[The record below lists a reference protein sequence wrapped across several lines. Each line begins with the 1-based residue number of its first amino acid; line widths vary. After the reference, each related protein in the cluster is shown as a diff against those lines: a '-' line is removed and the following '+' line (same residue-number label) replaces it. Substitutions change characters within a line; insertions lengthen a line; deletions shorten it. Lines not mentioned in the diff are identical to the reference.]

1 MRDRVAQGKR
11 GEAFWMHRERGKE
24 MRGVAEAGGSVGGSV
39 GESSLGWGVCVLCGE
54 VGRGVV
60 AAQHS
65 TYRHT
70 HLFVLPSSLLAFL
83 PSSLPPSLPFP
94 ILP

>member
-39 GESSLGWGVCVLCGE
+39 GESSLGWGVCVLCDE
-54 VGRGVV
+54 VGEWL
-60 AAQHS
+60 QHS
-65 TYRHT
+65 TAPT
-70 HLFVLPSSLLAFL
+70 DTPVFLAFL
-83 PSSLPPSLPFP
+83 C
-94 ILP
+94 